1 MQTGQTT
8 ILSAGLLSA
17 GAVSKNSY
25 IMYQNLMPLATV
37 TAGGDVGRLHDW
49 MTNIKYQAAAGV
61 TNIDLTL
68 PSANTINCVALAGVN
83 WQSGGVTAKF
93 FTWNGSAYVLQCDL
107 FGAHDDTPVM
117 RIIPQTETDRVR
129 IQFTSTGALFV
140 GEAAFGEA
148 LKMPSCPSV
157 GLQPAEWSDDDE
169 YSLSTTESR
178 NIGPSTIERRGST
191 QVMEFK
197 FITPEFVDGPIN
209 TMRRIA
215 KGRPV
220 WVGWNQQDRPA
231 SVIFGHWTMQAP
243 KFDSSTFTSISLTV
257 KGVA

>member
-1 MQTGQTT
+1 MQTGQTY

-17 GAVSKNSY
+17 GATSKNSY
-25 IMYQNLMPLATV
+25 IMYQNLMPSATV
-37 TAGGDVGRLHDW
+37 TAGGDVSRLYDW
-49 MTNIKYQAAAGV
+49 MTNIKYTAAAGT

-68 PSANTINCVALAGVN
+68 PSAETINCIALAGVN

-93 FTWNGSAYVLQCDL
+93 FTWDGSQYVLQCDL
-107 FGAHDDTPVM
+107 FAAYDDTPVM
-117 RIIPQTETDRVR
+117 RIIPQATTDRVR
-129 IQFTSTGALFV
+129 IQFTAENPLFV

-148 LKMPSCPSV
+148 LQMPSCPSV

-197 FITPEFVDGPIN
+197 FITTDFMDGPVAN
-209 TMRRIA
+209 MRRA
-215 KGRPV
+215 GKGRPV

-231 SVIFGHWTMQAP
+231 SVIFGHWTMQPP
-243 KFDSSTFTSISLTV
+243 KFDSSTFTSLNLTI
-257 KGVA
+257 KGVV